1 VLSKLLGR
9 RAVARFAP
17 PLLAGTLLLG
27 GGGGPAQA
35 KPTAVVAMGDSA
47 ISGESAGDY
56 EPGTDQP
63 GNFCHRSRRALVH
76 QTTIPAVDVRLNLS
90 CSGARSEHLRIGGP
104 GQNGEPSQSQKL
116 RTVAATHDVKAIVV
130 EIGTND
136 DPRFG
141 DTAAE
146 CIAAFV
152 LSVPGGCRST
162 AGPTWPQ
169 RLARMVPKVE
179 AALDDV
185 RAIMDQVDPQA
196 TWQPILLSYWSPVPR
211 PPIRYS
217 GYFSK
222 IWHGCPIANAD
233 MAWGH
238 DTAVPQLNEALRG
251 VAERK
256 GWRFL
261 DLSRSMDGRE
271 ICATGITHAQEWI
284 TGFKYDASSADPLSF
299 DAVRQSLHA
308 NAAGHVQLGR
318 CLTQFAAQPQREGL
332 CLRGSNG
339 ALQAMPQ

>member
-1 VLSKLLGR
+1 MLSKLLAR
-9 RAVARFAP
+9 RLAP
-17 PLLAGTLLLG
+17 ALLAGTVLLG
-27 GGGGPAQA
+27 GAAQAQA
-35 KPTAVVAMGDSA
+35 KPTAVVALGDSA

-56 EPGTDQP
+56 EPGTDRP
-63 GNFCHRSRRALVH
+63 GNFCHRSERALIH
-76 QTTIPAVDVRLNLS
+76 RTTIPGIDVTLNLA

-116 RTVAATHDVKAIVV
+116 RAAAAAYDIKAIAV
-130 EIGTND
+130 EVGTND

-146 CIAAFV
+146 CITRFV
-152 LSVPGGCRST
+152 LSLPGGCRST
-162 AGPTWPQ
+162 IGPVWTQ
-169 RLARMVPKVE
+169 RLAGMVPKVE

-185 RAIMDQVDPQA
+185 RAVMLEADPQA
-196 TWQPILLSYWSPVPR
+196 GWQPILLSYWSPVPR

-222 IWHGCPIANAD
+222 LWHGCPIADAD

-238 DTAVPQLNEALRG
+238 DTAVPQLNTALRG

-271 ICATGITHAQEWI
+271 ICAAGISHAQEWV

-299 DAVRQSLHA
+299 DAVRQTLHA
-308 NAAGHVQLGR
+308 NAAGHAQLGR
-318 CLTQFAAQPQREGL
+318 CLTEFAAQPQREAA
-332 CLRGSNG
+332 CLRGAGG
-339 ALQAMPQ
+339 ALQAVPR